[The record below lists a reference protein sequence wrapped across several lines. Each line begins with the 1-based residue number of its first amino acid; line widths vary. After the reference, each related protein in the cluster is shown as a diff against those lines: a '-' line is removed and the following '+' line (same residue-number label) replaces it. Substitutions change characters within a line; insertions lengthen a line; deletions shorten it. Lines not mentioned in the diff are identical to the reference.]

1 MPPWYCMSLF
11 WERAGWLLSNVFV
24 PEPWRGIQSR
34 GTFNRSV
41 YLNTFFSFSVLM
53 MGEFTVFIT
62 GKKNMQHW
70 MFVELGLALHSLAYL
85 LAFFWQAD
93 AFKGRKKQK
102 TQKSTHV
109 WYAVTFFLS
118 SARWHCKENWMCH
131 LVHQRRA
138 THKSSLRTVS
148 LLSVAVRKEDRL
160 FMADRRSVCVCVFP
174 GVSLRLN
181 KMTNKIP
188 RKRPI
193 PYSHSQDKQPTLP
206 VICTHTGGEKAPHC
220 PQGR

>member
-62 GKKNMQHW
+62 GKQNMQHW

-109 WYAVTFFLS
+109 WYAVTFFFVFGKVTL
-118 SARWHCKENWMCH
+118 
-131 LVHQRRA
+131 QRKLDVPSG
-138 THKSSLRTVS
+138 TSEKSNAQKLAKDCISFERGCQEGGQALYGRPTQC
-148 LLSVAVRKEDRL
+148 
-160 FMADRRSVCVCVFP
+160 VCVC
-174 GVSLRLN
+174 L
-181 KMTNKIP
+181 P
-188 RKRPI
+188 RRVTSSK
-193 PYSHSQDKQPTLP
+193 QNDK
-206 VICTHTGGEKAPHC
+206 
-220 PQGR
+220 